1 MIRSLWSSLALLA
14 SLILLLPGC
23 DDTRKQEC
31 DKLLTAMK
39 PLDQGTP
46 SADTVDAVTKQID
59 GMTFQNQPLGVY
71 AKNYKATLGVLSSTI
86 KLQAGGS
93 APDGTADV
101 IKQKLKEARTDRD
114 DVSRLCAQ

>member
-1 MIRSLWSSLALLA
+1 MRRTLWLPVALLT
-14 SLILLLPGC
+14 LLVPAC
-23 DDTRKQEC
+23 DDVRKQEC

-46 SADTVDAVTKQID
+46 SADMVDAVSKQID
-59 GMTFQNQPLGVY
+59 AMTFQNQPLGVY
-71 AKNYKATLGVLSSTI
+71 AKNYKATLGVLSTTL

-101 IKQKLKEARTDRD
+101 IKLKLKEARTDRE
-114 DVSRLCAQ
+114 DVQRLCAQ